1 MSSNRPSILVVE
13 DELQIRR
20 FVRSALESEDWHVV
34 EAETAQRGLGEIG
47 ARKPDLVVLDLGLPD
62 KDGIDFIRDVRS
74 WSVIPILV
82 LSARALETDKIAAL
96 DAGAD
101 DYLTKPF
108 STGEL
113 LARVRAM
120 LRRLSRGPV
129 DSKAVVAF
137 GDICVD
143 LGLRSVT
150 RSGNPLHLT
159 PIEYRLLTY
168 LISQTGKVLTH
179 KQLLTDVWGQ
189 AQAHN
194 SPSLRVFMTHLRQK
208 IEQQP
213 SQPRHLLTEIG
224 IGYRFVL

>member
-1 MSSNRPSILVVE
+1 MAPHKPTILVVE

-20 FVRSALESEDWHVV
+20 FVRSALESEGWHAV
-34 EAETAQRGLGEIG
+34 EAETARRGLGEIG

-62 KDGIDFIRDVRS
+62 RDGVDFIRDVRS
-74 WSVIPILV
+74 WSAIPILV
-82 LSARALETDKIAAL
+82 LSARALDTDKIAAL

-129 DSKAVVAF
+129 DNQAVVRF

-143 LGLRSVT
+143 LGLRTVT
-150 RSGNPLHLT
+150 RSDKPLHLT

-168 LISQTGKVLTH
+168 LISQAGKVLTH
-179 KQLLTDVWGQ
+179 QQLLTDVWGQ

-213 SQPRHLLTEIG
+213 SQPKHLLTEMG
-224 IGYRFVL
+224 VGYRFVL

>member
-1 MSSNRPSILVVE
+1 MPPNKPSILLVE

-20 FVRSALESEDWHVV
+20 LVSSALESEGWQVT
-34 EAETAQRGLGEIG
+34 ALETAQRGLVEIG

-62 KDGIDFIRDVRS
+62 RDGVDFIRDVRN
-74 WSVIPILV
+74 WSDIPILV

-129 DSKAVVAF
+129 DAQAVVEF
-137 GDICVD
+137 GDIRVD
-143 LGLRSVT
+143 LALRTVT
-150 RSGNPLHLT
+150 RGGEALHLT

-168 LISQTGKVLTH
+168 LIGQAGKVLTH
-179 KQLLTDVWGQ
+179 RQLLIDVWGQ
-189 AQAHN
+189 GQAHN
-194 SPSLRVFMTHLRQK
+194 TPSLRVFMTHLRQK

-213 SQPRHLLTEIG
+213 SQPKHLLTEMG

>member
-1 MSSNRPSILVVE
+1 MPPTKPSILLVE
-13 DELQIRR
+13 DELQIRKL
-20 FVRSALESEDWHVV
+20 VRSALESEGWQVT
-34 EAETAQRGLGEIG
+34 ALETAQRGLVEIG

-62 KDGIDFIRDVRS
+62 RDGVDFIRDVRT
-74 WSVIPILV
+74 WSDIPILV

-120 LRRLSRGPV
+120 LRRLSRGPA
-129 DSKAVVAF
+129 DAQTVVEF
-137 GDICVD
+137 GDIRVD
-143 LGLRSVT
+143 LTLRSVT
-150 RSGNPLHLT
+150 RDGEALHLT

-168 LISQTGKVLTH
+168 LIAQAGKVLTH
-179 KQLLTDVWGQ
+179 RQLLIDVWGQ
-189 AQAHN
+189 GQAHN
-194 SPSLRVFMTHLRQK
+194 TPSLRVFMTHLRQK

-213 SQPRHLLTEIG
+213 SQPRHLLTEMG